1 MQKDSTGEENILKFE
16 INNIGAIK
24 NATIDIQ
31 GITIIAG
38 ENNVGKSTI
47 GKALYA
53 FIHNMEQWDKIY
65 DNICSSRI
73 EKLLYNNSI
82 LLDDWCIDN
91 TIAKRRRTNRTGQLI
106 EEYANDA
113 EFRGKIEDYLLAEG
127 VDNQKETENSLK
139 KMLEKYFCDYL
150 YLYAKED
157 TRKIFDRE
165 KEWVDSWLSGIVS
178 AIKRLELDEIEI
190 QKTYIE
196 SSLNEVFDFQYRK
209 IGTGESEINYYM
221 TVNEDTL
228 RKVSFRVSDNG
239 ITMEIPLKVTNRVFF
254 IESPKIYDYLSDT
267 SFGYVQKEYLRY
279 LMSPNIF
286 KKKRITSPEML
297 KKESDEIISY
307 DEISGLLNRLENV
320 MGGRAEYLQ
329 KRGLEFKND
338 YLKEPIRA
346 VNVSTGLKSL
356 ALLEY
361 ALRIGAIQK
370 GDILILDEPEINLHP
385 EWQVEYAKAL
395 VELQKIFDLKFI
407 ITSHS
412 PYFMR
417 AIEVFMDK
425 EETMDCLNVYQVSK
439 DEKTGEREVENVMYS
454 EFGMTE
460 LYEQLSAPLEKIE
473 ELLNEK
479 YGED

>member
-1 MQKDSTGEENILKFE
+1 
-16 INNIGAIK
+16 
-24 NATIDIQ
+24 
-31 GITIIAG
+31 
-38 ENNVGKSTI
+38 
-47 GKALYA
+47 
-53 FIHNMEQWDKIY
+53 
-65 DNICSSRI
+65 
-73 EKLLYNNSI
+73 
-82 LLDDWCIDN
+82 
-91 TIAKRRRTNRTGQLI
+91 
-106 EEYANDA
+106 
-113 EFRGKIEDYLLAEG
+113 
-127 VDNQKETENSLK
+127 
-139 KMLEKYFCDYL
+139 
-150 YLYAKED
+150 
-157 TRKIFDRE
+157 
-165 KEWVDSWLSGIVS
+165 
-178 AIKRLELDEIEI
+178 
-190 QKTYIE
+190 
-196 SSLNEVFDFQYRK
+196 
-209 IGTGESEINYYM
+209 
-221 TVNEDTL
+221 
-228 RKVSFRVSDNG
+228 
-239 ITMEIPLKVTNRVFF
+239 
-254 IESPKIYDYLSDT
+254 
-267 SFGYVQKEYLRY
+267 
-279 LMSPNIF
+279 MSPNIF